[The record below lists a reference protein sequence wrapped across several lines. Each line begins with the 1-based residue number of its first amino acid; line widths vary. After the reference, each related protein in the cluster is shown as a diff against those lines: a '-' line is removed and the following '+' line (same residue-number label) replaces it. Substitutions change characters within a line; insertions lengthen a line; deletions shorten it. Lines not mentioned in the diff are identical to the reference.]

1 MTNRLELNW
10 KLDGFVDE
18 QRYYC
23 SEIPIDPENLP
34 VPKAVLAGDV
44 RSYVDTAIDTGK
56 TYYVAVGSVK
66 NGVEKISSHVI
77 CDADVFKLNTMLI
90 NSIQES
96 GALGAAWVNNS
107 SVLIDSE
114 GAHFNT
120 LQKYLQC
127 AATIDFNSD
136 FKIYL
141 EVKFNSFTR
150 PAGVH
155 ASEGAFEII
164 SNADGSLTTSSR
176 IFAISAISDG
186 NNWGG
191 VDRSLYFGVSNVW
204 ALDTTKALNTGQ
216 WYKVELEKMG
226 STITL
231 KVDDELIGT
240 KSSPPSI
247 TNRNSLRL
255 GSTQRVS
262 GGYGNYVIRRLKVK

>member
-1 MTNRLELNW
+1 MTNRLEVNW
-10 KLDGFVDE
+10 ELDGFVDE

-23 SEIPIDPENLP
+23 SETPIDPLNLP
-34 VPKAVLAGDV
+34 AAKAVLSGDV
-44 RSYVDTAIDTGK
+44 RTYIDTDIEVGK

-77 CDADVFKLNTMLI
+77 CDADVFKMNTMLI

-141 EVKFNSFTR
+141 EIKFNSFTR
-150 PAGVH
+150 PAGVP
-155 ASEGAFEII
+155 AGDSAFEIFT
-164 SNADGSLTTSSR
+164 NADEPQTTSSR
-176 IFAISAISDG
+176 IFGISAISDG

-247 TNRNSLRL
+247 TNRNSIRL
-255 GSTQRVS
+255 GSTQRWT
-262 GGYGNYVIRRLKVK
+262 GGYGNYTIRRLKVK